1 MSKPYIETKSK
12 SIIYRSF
19 DMSVDNSEL
28 VWHRDKKTR
37 LVEVIGG
44 KGWYFQSDNKLP
56 IELKVGDVFTIQKE
70 TYHRILKGKTPLKVM
85 IKELD

>member
-1 MSKPYIETKSK
+1 MSKPYVETKSK

-19 DMSVDNSEL
+19 DTDIDNAEL

-37 LVEVIGG
+37 LVEVVDG
-44 KGWYFQSDNKLP
+44 KGWYFQYDNKLP

>member
-44 KGWYFQSDNKLP
+44 KGWYFQADNGLP
-56 IELKVGDVFTIQKE
+56 IELKVGDVFTIKKE
-70 TYHRILKGKTPLKVM
+70 TYHRIIKGKTPLKVM

>member
-1 MSKPYIETKSK
+1 MSKPYAETKSK

-19 DMSVDNSEL
+19 DTDVDNAEL